1 MIHPPKKAEQVDRP
15 PDTRTL
21 PPTFD
26 PAYVEGVVKPF
37 FLSAKYEGEPP
48 LLPMIDVA
56 LSKEA
61 AIPAHIF
68 GMLYDNWTAKYGG
81 GGSHCLPSRVREA
94 RTKQREKEDL
104 LFSCHAGPVW
114 SNVLGQDKTLP

>member
-1 MIHPPKKAEQVDRP
+1 MIHPPKKAEQFDRP

-61 AIPAHIF
+61 AIPPF
-68 GMLYDNWTAKYGG
+68 RMVDEPLNYKELNPTQ
-81 GGSHCLPSRVREA
+81 S
-94 RTKQREKEDL
+94 TK
-104 LFSCHAGPVW
+104 
-114 SNVLGQDKTLP
+114 

>member
-1 MIHPPKKAEQVDRP
+1 MIHPPKKAEQLDRP
-15 PDTRTL
+15 ADTRTL

-56 LSKEA
+56 RYM
-61 AIPAHIF
+61 HT
-68 GMLYDNWTAKYGG
+68 DVCN
-81 GGSHCLPSRVREA
+81 
-94 RTKQREKEDL
+94 
-104 LFSCHAGPVW
+104 
-114 SNVLGQDKTLP
+114 